1 LAKKPTVLVLGA
13 HSDDP
18 TFGAGG
24 TIAKY
29 AQEGKKVKSIIFSYG
44 ELSPPHLKPEIVRK
58 TRVKE
63 ADRAD
68 KILGGSGVTFFD
80 LKEGRFPQ
88 GIKDQRIKAKLKK
101 ILQKEKPEK
110 IFTHGANDAHPDHIA
125 IHYLIKEMMKK
136 KEITCEVY
144 CFDIWNVVRI
154 RKRVVPRLV
163 VNITSTFAKKIRAVN
178 VHESQTSLPAAQ
190 FLIFPITWMI
200 YFKAIVNGWNNNYK
214 YAEVFDKIE

>member
-1 LAKKPTVLVLGA
+1 MTKKQTVLVIGA

-29 AQEGKKVKSIIFSYG
+29 AKEGKKVKSIIFSYG

-58 TRVKE
+58 MRVKE
-63 ADRAD
+63 AEQAD
-68 KILGGSGVTFFD
+68 KILGGKGVVFFD

-88 GIKDQRIKAKLKK
+88 GIKDQKIKAKLKK

-110 IFTHGANDAHPDHIA
+110 IFTHGANDLHPDHFA
-125 IHYLIKEMMKK
+125 THNLIKGMMQK
-136 KEITCEVY
+136 KEISCEVY
-144 CFDIWNVVRI
+144 CFDIWNVVRV
-154 RKRVVPRLV
+154 RKRVVPRLM

-178 VHESQTSLPAAQ
+178 AHKSQTSLPATQ

-200 YFKAIVNGWNNNYK
+200 YFKAIVNGWNNNCR
-214 YAEVFDKIE
+214 YAEIFDKIE